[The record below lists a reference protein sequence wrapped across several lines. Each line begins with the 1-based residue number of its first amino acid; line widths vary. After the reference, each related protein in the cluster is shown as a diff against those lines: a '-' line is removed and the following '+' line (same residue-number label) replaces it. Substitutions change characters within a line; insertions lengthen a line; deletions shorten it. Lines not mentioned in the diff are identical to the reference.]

1 MKLKDYIALTGKTLE
16 EVSAELE
23 TTAATVSRWQNGVC
37 IPQRDD
43 MQRIMRWSRANVMP
57 NDFYPV
63 NTGDGVAA

>member
-1 MKLKDYIALTGKTLE
+1 MRLKDYIALTGKSLA
-16 EVSAELE
+16 EVARELE
-23 TTAATVSRWQNGVC
+23 TSSVNVSRWQNGES
-37 IPQRDD
+37 IPSREQ